1 MSKGQRSLSPTD
13 QSIKMLMANDW
24 ELGTLRV
31 ARARTQRGQER
42 TAMTGKEGWDAG
54 VVGETVKQP
63 CESWV
68 SDHWPFP

>member
-1 MSKGQRSLSPTD
+1 
-13 QSIKMLMANDW
+13 MANDW

>member
-31 ARARTQRGQER
+31 VRARTQREQER
-42 TAMTGKEGWDAG
+42 IAMTGEEGWDAG
-54 VVGETVKQP
+54 VAGETANQP
-63 CESWV
+63 RELSGQ
-68 SDHWPFP
+68 